1 MLAELVAC
9 HDAALDPA
17 SASAGADFEA
27 LLAAAA
33 EPLLDSI
40 ERSSEALDPNASS
53 RWGGVWAPGGRGSHC
68 EGARKNR

>member
-9 HDAALDPA
+9 HDAALDAA

-40 ERSSEALDPNASS
+40 ERSAEALDPNASS
-53 RWGGVWAPGGRGSHC
+53 RSGWCNKGGGIGEGR
-68 EGARKNR
+68 